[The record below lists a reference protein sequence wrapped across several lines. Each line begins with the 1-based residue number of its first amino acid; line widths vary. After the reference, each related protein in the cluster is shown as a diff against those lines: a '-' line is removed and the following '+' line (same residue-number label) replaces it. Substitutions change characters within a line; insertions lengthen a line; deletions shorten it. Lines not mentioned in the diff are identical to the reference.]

1 MKQLLLIFV
10 LIPLF
15 SNAQLFEGKWY
26 SSFTVMG
33 NSMRMNLE
41 VSESPE
47 LTVTLINPEMNNGDN
62 GVVCD
67 TASIEGNQFSFTWK
81 GRNLSYEGTLEN
93 GVISGTMKQSGVTW
107 EAIFTREVQEL
118 IQIQRP
124 QNPKGPFPYT
134 SDSVQIN
141 NGTIT
146 LGATLTLPEN
156 FDDATPI
163 VILVSGSGQQNR
175 DCEIGGHKP
184 FWVITDYLA
193 RKNIAV
199 IRFDDRGTGT
209 STGDAS
215 ASLMD
220 YSSDVEAIARYL
232 RKERKFKKNPLGA
245 IGHSEGGMHTLI
257 AASNFKKFDFLIQ
270 LATVGTDGKT
280 VLVTQQYDIPKAS
293 GEPDDLCKWNRKLF
307 ANMSDIVLSL
317 PQDEAE
323 DSLTKMLGDA
333 YDNAVPSFDKSSASK
348 MQFTFSNNA
357 FMNSQWMR
365 EFLAFNAAE
374 YLEQIDIPL
383 LAIHAGNDIQVAPQA
398 NSKGFDAYKY
408 AETHIIDGLNHLF
421 QPCERCSIDEY
432 SEIETTISTDVLH
445 LMATWVLGLN

>member
-1 MKQLLLIFV
+1 MKQLLLFFA

-15 SNAQLFEGKWY
+15 SNAQLFEGKWH

-47 LTVTLINPEMNNGDN
+47 LIVSLSNPEINTKENS
-62 GVVCD
+62 VICD
-67 TASIEGNQFSFTWK
+67 SASIDGNTFSFTWK
-81 GRNLSYEGTLEN
+81 GRNLSYEGVLED
-93 GVISGTMKQSGVTW
+93 GVISGTMKQSGISW
-107 EAIFTREVQEL
+107 EATFTREVQEL
-118 IQIQRP
+118 IQIHRP
-124 QNPKGPFPYT
+124 QDPKGPFAYT
-134 SDSVQIN
+134 TDSVQID
-141 NGTIT
+141 NGAIT

-163 VILVSGSGQQNR
+163 VILASGSGQQNR

-184 FWVITDYLA
+184 FWVIADYLA
-193 RKNIAV
+193 RKNIAT

-215 ASLMD
+215 ATLMD
-220 YSSDVEAIARYL
+220 YSSDVEAMARYL
-232 RKERKFKKNPLGA
+232 VKERKFKKNPLGA
-245 IGHSEGGMHTLI
+245 AGHSEGGMHTLI
-257 AASNFKKFDFLIQ
+257 AATNFKKFDFIIQ

-293 GEPDDLCKWNRKLF
+293 GEPDDLCQWNRNLY
-307 ANMSDIVLSL
+307 ANMSDIVLAM
-317 PQDEAE
+317 PQDQAV
-323 DSLTKMLGDA
+323 DSLTKLLGDA

-348 MQFTFSNNA
+348 MQFVFSNNA

-365 EFLAFNAAE
+365 EFLAFNAEE
-374 YLEQIDIPL
+374 YLEQLKIPL
-383 LAIHAGNDIQVAPQA
+383 LAVHAGNDIQVAPQA
-398 NSKGFDAYKY
+398 NSEGFENYEY
-408 AETHIIDGLNHLF
+408 SETHIIDGLNHLF

-432 SEIETTISTDVLH
+432 SEIETTISPDVLH
-445 LMATWVLGLN
+445 LMATWILGLN